1 MANIQYTAKITT
13 ISNDPVYFD
22 GFRVYGTVEDQK
34 NEYYVADKEDE
45 PVFLE
50 LRDYVLTAMN
60 VDAGADSADVYAQVR
75 EATDGQLT
83 GVVLGQAGETSYD
96 GQELLDNGPK
106 NELFLLPGQ
115 TVVFKVNTDRE
126 VQVGLKAVNG
136 SATVTGS
143 YNGTITTD
151 KDMFYTVANAAETS
165 SEKTITINNAATS
178 NTILS
183 VTQVKICDDP
193 KAAFAELNE
202 DDFSTALSAMGN
214 TGTSDTPEV
223 TSADATANII
233 LTDAAGSELASTAL
247 TANGA
252 AGETHTFAAAD
263 IQTAAEGILPEG
275 YELTGEASDVE
286 VAYGESETVE
296 LQAEEAAEEVPDD
309 DADDNGGSFFDKI
322 GNAVKNV
329 VDTVVNAVTGFFGS
343 LFRW

>member
-1 MANIQYTAKITT
+1 
-13 ISNDPVYFD
+13 
-22 GFRVYGTVEDQK
+22 
-34 NEYYVADKEDE
+34 
-45 PVFLE
+45 
-50 LRDYVLTAMN
+50 MN
-60 VDAGADSADVYAQVR
+60 VDADAEAADVYAQVR

-83 GVVLGQAGETSYD
+83 GVILGQEGETAYD

-115 TVVFKVNTDRE
+115 SVVFKVNTDRE

-136 SATVTGS
+136 SANVTGS

-165 SEKTITINNAATS
+165 SEKTITINNAAAS
-178 NTILS
+178 DTILS

-202 DDFSTALSAMGN
+202 DDFSAALSAMGG
-214 TGTSDTPEV
+214 TGTPDTPEV
-223 TSADATANII
+223 TTADATANII
-233 LTDAAGSELASTAL
+233 LTNAAGSELASTAL

-263 IQTAAEGILPEG
+263 IQAAAEGILPEG
-275 YELTGEASDVE
+275 YELTGETSDVE

-309 DADDNGGSFFDKI
+309 DAGGNGGSFFEKI
-322 GNAVKNV
+322 GNAVKNAWNTV
-329 VDTVVNAVTGFFGS
+329 VDAVTGFFGS
-343 LFRW
+343 LFRG